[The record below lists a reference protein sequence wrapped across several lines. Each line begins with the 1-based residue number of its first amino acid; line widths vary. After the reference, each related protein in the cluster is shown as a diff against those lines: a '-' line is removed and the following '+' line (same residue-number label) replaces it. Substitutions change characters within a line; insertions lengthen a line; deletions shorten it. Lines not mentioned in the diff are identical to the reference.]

1 MSASAPSVATS
12 NRPATRPAQHP
23 AMLTPV
29 AWIPECDMDIREW
42 SHAGQRLGVMNR
54 CSPWWLG
61 DWIRYGNTRFGEKY
75 SLAAKVTRYD
85 PQTLM
90 NMVYVASHFDEISRR
105 REILSW
111 SHHEAVTSLDPEM
124 QDRWLDEAVK
134 HKMSVSDLRHELR
147 SRKNDHKDKDASDSG
162 TQSAPGSEG
171 ADEPPNINVICP
183 NCGHRV
189 PGSVFLHRLKGPATE
204 NDVDVG
210 HDQPRPFA
218 SHS

>member
-1 MSASAPSVATS
+1 MLAMSARAPSVATS
-12 NRPATRPAQHP
+12 NRPAIRATQHP

-29 AWIPECDMDIREW
+29 AWIPEFDMDIREW
-42 SHAGQRLGVMNR
+42 SQAGQRLGVMNR

-75 SLAAKVTRYD
+75 SLAAKITHYD

-111 SHHEAVTSLDPEM
+111 SHHEAVASLDPEI
-124 QDRWLDEAVK
+124 QDRWLDEAAK
-134 HKMSVSDLRHELR
+134 HKMSVADLRHELR
-147 SRKNDHKDKDASDSG
+147 SQKNDHKDEDASDLG
-162 TQSAPGSEG
+162 TKSDPGSEG
-171 ADEPPNINVICP
+171 GDESPNVNVICP

-189 PGSVFLHRLKGPATE
+189 PGSVFLRQLKGRTTE
-204 NDVDVG
+204 NGVG
-210 HDQPRPFA
+210 AEHGQPCM
-218 SHS
+218 